1 MCLAIPG
8 KILSISGASQ
18 YERTGR
24 VSFGGIAREVSLACT
39 PDAKI
44 GDFVIVHVGMALGVV
59 DEEEAGRVF
68 GYLREMQE
76 LSEIEPER
84 G

>member
-24 VSFGGIAREVSLACT
+24 VSFGGIAREVNLSCT
-39 PDAKI
+39 PDARV
-44 GDFVIVHVGMALGVV
+44 GDFVIVHVGMALSVV
-59 DEEEAGRVF
+59 DEEEANRVF
-68 GYLREMQE
+68 EYLKEIEE
-76 LSEIEPER
+76 LSELGPEA